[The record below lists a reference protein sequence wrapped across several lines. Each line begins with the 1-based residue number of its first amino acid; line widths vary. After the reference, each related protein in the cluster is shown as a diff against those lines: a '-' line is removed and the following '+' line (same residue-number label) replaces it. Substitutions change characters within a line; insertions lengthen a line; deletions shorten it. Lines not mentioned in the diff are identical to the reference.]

1 MKSANFFRDKPL
13 FGLDI
18 SPDTVRVMQVETTG
32 KQRAI
37 SGYGSASFDP
47 KAITD
52 GVITHPEVVARA
64 IHDLF
69 DTNLR
74 GTISTKRVALGLPAA
89 RTYSRAIKLPK
100 LEPKEIED
108 AVRLEA
114 EQYIPVSL
122 ESLYLD
128 YTNIQTTESEMELFA
143 VAAPRAIVDSYIEL
157 MELVNL
163 QPVLIETTIDAAAR
177 LFMNTHFGNMPSV
190 LIDFGPSS
198 ADITIVDKTII
209 ATGTVGGGGDNFT
222 ARISDKLGVTKE
234 EAHVIK
240 TRYGLNV
247 SRKQF
252 EIAKAIEPLVDQL
265 LKEVRRMIRYY
276 EERYDSSHKISQIVL
291 MGSGANLPGLSDIMT
306 DSLRL
311 PVRTSDPWQHLGY
324 SPHLTTIAP
333 ADRAGYITAA
343 GLANASPSEVFA

>member
-1 MKSANFFRDKPL
+1 MKSTNFFRDKPL

-18 SPDTVRVMQVETTG
+18 GPDSVRVMQIEQSG
-32 KQRAI
+32 KDRVIA
-37 SGYGSASFDP
+37 GYGCLAFDP
-47 KAITD
+47 KAIVD
-52 GVITHPEVVARA
+52 GVIEKPEVIARA

-69 DTNLR
+69 DTNIR
-74 GTISTKRVALGLPAA
+74 GSINTKRVAIGIPAA

-100 LEPKEIED
+100 LDPKDIED

-114 EQYIPVSL
+114 EQYIPVAL

-128 YTNIQTTESEMELFA
+128 FTQIQSTGEGIELFA
-143 VAAPRAIVDSYIEL
+143 VAAPKKIIDSYTEL
-157 MELVNL
+157 LEIVNL

-177 LFMNTHFGNMPSV
+177 LFLATHFGNMPSV
-190 LIDFGPSS
+190 LIDFGSSS

-222 ARISDKLGVTKE
+222 ARISDQLGVTKE

-247 SRKQF
+247 SRKQH
-252 EIAKAIEPLVDQL
+252 EISQAVEPLVDQL

-276 EERYDSSHKISQIVL
+276 EERYDSSHKINQIVL
-291 MGSGANLPGLSDIMT
+291 MGSGANLPGLSDRMT
-306 DSLRL
+306 EGLRL
-311 PVRTSDPWQHLGY
+311 PVRSSDPWQHFSYAPHISEL
-324 SPHLTTIAP
+324 SPGE
-333 ADRAGYITAA
+333 RAAYITAA
-343 GLANASPSEVFA
+343 GLANASPTEVFA